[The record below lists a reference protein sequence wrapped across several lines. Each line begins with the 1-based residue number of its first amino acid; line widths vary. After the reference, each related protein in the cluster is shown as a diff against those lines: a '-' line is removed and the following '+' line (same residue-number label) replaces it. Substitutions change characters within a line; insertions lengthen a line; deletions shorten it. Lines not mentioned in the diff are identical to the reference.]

1 MDIKEA
7 AERITGY
14 IAEMSYE
21 EFLADFRTQ
30 DAVVRNLEI
39 IGEAVKH
46 ITKGLKK
53 ERNEIEWKE
62 IAGMRDRIIH
72 HYFGIQWEIVWSVI
86 KDKIPQLKAK
96 IEEILKQYQKELSNS
111 FA

>member
-1 MDIKEA
+1 MSKRGDREFLLDIKEE

-14 IAEMSYE
+14 ITEMSYE
-21 EFLADFRTQ
+21 NFLADFKTQ

-46 ITKGLKK
+46 ISKGLKK
-53 ERNEIEWKE
+53 ECNEIEWKE

-72 HYFGIQWEIVWSVI
+72 RCAF
-86 KDKIPQLKAK
+86 L
-96 IEEILKQYQKELSNS
+96 
-111 FA
+111 